1 MGDWRKTLRELLDEA
16 DQERTAREGGEADEA
31 EKRRRVKHFIE
42 GTVVPA
48 FEEVAEELQTHKR
61 DVELEFARDFATI
74 TVFQDGER
82 EFYYGIRAR
91 AYRKREF
98 AFPAV
103 VLRDARGRTYRAEAF
118 TQDGPLKHD
127 VTDYTSGEIINSLLY
142 EYRRHLRWST

>member
-1 MGDWRKTLRELLDEA
+1 MSEWRTTLRGLL
-16 DQERTAREGGEADEA
+16 QETDTKRAAQRDAQEEA

-48 FEEVAEELQTHKR
+48 FEEVAQELQDLNR
-61 DVELEFARDFATI
+61 DVELEYARDFATI
-74 TVFQDGER
+74 TIYRDSER
-82 EFYYGIRAR
+82 EFYFGIRAR

-98 AFPAV
+98 AFPVV
-103 VLRDARGRTYRAEAF
+103 VLRDARGRAHRAEAF

-127 VTDYTSGEIINSLLY
+127 VTDYTTEEIIELLLY